1 MTTRSGVILA
11 GGRSTRF
18 SGADKALVEIAG
30 TPMVRRVADR
40 LGTVVDEVIVNC
52 RAEQREAIHAAI
64 DGCSTPTRI
73 ALDDRPD
80 EGPVAGMYSGLAA
93 AEGSVVAVLACDMP
107 AVVPSFVDALFSIA
121 MGARPH
127 DPPSVPTAGPTPST
141 DSPPYDAV
149 IPISPDGW
157 YEPLQ
162 AVYRRTPT
170 HRACETALKRG
181 DRKALA
187 PLDSLSWTPVGES
200 LINAHNAGVGFKS
213 VDTRADLTAV
223 VKQFV

>member
-1 MTTRSGVILA
+1 MTKRSGVILA

-18 SGADKALVEIAG
+18 AGADKALVEIAG

-52 RAEQREAIHAAI
+52 RTEQREAVRAAI

-73 ALDDRPD
+73 ALDDHPD

-93 AEGSVVAVLACDMP
+93 ADGDLVAVLACDMP
-107 AVVPSFVDALFSIA
+107 AVVPSFVDALFSVA
-121 MGARPH
+121 TGDRRL
-127 DPPSVPTAGPTPST
+127 DSPSVPAAGPTPPD

-149 IPISPDGW
+149 VPISPEGW

-162 AVYRRTPT
+162 AVYRRAWDRDTSWAAAIAET
-170 HRACETALKRG
+170 KRAFIDGHHGERLR
-181 DRKALA
+181 A
-187 PLDSLSWTPVGES
+187 PRFWAPFVHYGRDPGPES
-200 LINAHNAGVGFKS
+200 AERRRT
-213 VDTRADLTAV
+213 D
-223 VKQFV
+223 